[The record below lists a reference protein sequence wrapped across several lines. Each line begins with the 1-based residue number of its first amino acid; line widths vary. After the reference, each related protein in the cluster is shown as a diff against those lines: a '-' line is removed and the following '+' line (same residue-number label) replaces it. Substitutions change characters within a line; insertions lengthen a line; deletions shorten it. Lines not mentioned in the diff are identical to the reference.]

1 MSGDSKPHPYDKGV
15 AHVVLLLHSESYRA
29 ADFLQAARQLGV
41 DITVA
46 SDRRNPAAADEDD
59 GVLEVHLAEPHV
71 AASAI
76 VEYASETAVDAVV
89 AVDDQGVAT
98 AALASEELGL
108 SHNPPSAVYATRNKA
123 DMRRRLDSH
132 GVAQPPHRIVE
143 RVSEA
148 QLAASQLGYPVVV
161 KPVSLSASQGVIRV
175 DQPDEMS
182 EVVERIRSIAEA
194 NGRGAKEPLLVEQFI
209 PGAEV
214 AVEGLVRGGSLEILA
229 VFDKPD
235 PLDGPYF
242 EETIYVTPSRLP
254 APALAAIRSV
264 TAAAATALELA
275 EGPIHAELRVGES
288 EAWLLEI
295 AARSIGGLCARS
307 LRFGLG
313 VSLEQLILR
322 HALGLPI
329 HDLARTDA
337 AAGVMMLPIPRAGRL
352 RAVGGVD
359 RARAVDGVAGVEIT
373 IGPGQELIPLP
384 EGSRYLGFVFA
395 RGRKPVAVEAALRAA
410 YAELEFEIEAI

>member
-1 MSGDSKPHPYDKGV
+1 M

-46 SDRRNPAAADEDD
+46 SDRRNPAASDD
-59 GVLEVHLAEPHV
+59 DRVLEVHLANPQV

-76 VEYASETAVDAVV
+76 IEYAGETAVDAVV

-98 AALASEELGL
+98 AALASEQLGL
-108 SHNPPSAVYATRNKA
+108 PHNPPSAIAATRNKA
-123 DMRRRLDSH
+123 DMRQRLELAGVRQPAFEVVGADSDSQIT
-132 GVAQPPHRIVE
+132 AE
-143 RVSEA
+143 R
-148 QLAASQLGYPVVV
+148 LGFPVVV

-175 DQPDEMS
+175 DRADDLPATI
-182 EVVERIRSIAEA
+182 ERTRSIARA
-194 NGRGAKEPLLVEQFI
+194 QGRDQREPVLVERFI

-214 AVEGLVRGGSLEILA
+214 AVEGLMRNGSLEVLA
-229 VFDKPD
+229 IFDKPD
-235 PLDGPYF
+235 PLDGPFF
-242 EETIYVTPSRLP
+242 EETIYVTPSRLTP
-254 APALAAIRSV
+254 ATQKSIHAV
-264 TAAAATALELA
+264 TASGAKALGLS
-275 EGPIHAELRVGES
+275 EGPIHAELRTRDGK
-288 EAWLLEI
+288 AWLLEI

-322 HALGLPI
+322 HALKLPI
-329 HDLARTDA
+329 RDLGLTDA

-352 RAVGGVD
+352 RAVRGVG
-359 RARAVDGVAGVEIT
+359 RARAVDGVAGVEVT
-373 IGPGQELIPLP
+373 ISPGQELVPLP

-395 RGRKPVAVEAALRAA
+395 RGQAPDDVEATLRAA
-410 YAELEFEIEAI
+410 HAELAFEITPN

>member
-1 MSGDSKPHPYDKGV
+1 MT
-15 AHVVLLLHSESYRA
+15 HVVLLLHSKSYRA

-46 SDRRNPAAADEDD
+46 ADRRNPVAPDAQD
-59 GVLEVHLAEPHV
+59 GVIEVHLSQPDV

-76 VEYASETAVDAVV
+76 VEYASETAVDAIV

-98 AALASEELGL
+98 AALASEQLGL
-108 SHNPPSAVYATRNKA
+108 PHNPPSAVTATRNKA
-123 DMRRRLDSH
+123 EMRRRLEAH
-132 GVAQPPHRIVE
+132 GVDQPEFDIAESVG
-143 RVSEA
+143 EA
-148 QLAASQLGYPVVV
+148 QAIASGLGFPVVV

-175 DQPDEMS
+175 DTPNDMPATF
-182 EVVERIRSIAEA
+182 ERTRSIAEA
-194 NGRGAKEPLLVEQFI
+194 NGRGPDEPLLVERFI

-214 AVEGLVRGGSLEILA
+214 AVEGIVRRGSLEILA
-229 VFDKPD
+229 IFDKPD

-254 APALAAIRSV
+254 APAQEAIRDV
-264 TAAAATALELA
+264 TSRAAAALGLS
-275 EGPIHAELRVGES
+275 EGPIHAELRVGDAQ
-288 EAWLLEI
+288 AWLLEI

-329 HDLARTDA
+329 HDLALTDVA
-337 AAGVMMLPIPRAGRL
+337 TGVMMLPIPHAGRL
-352 RAVGGVD
+352 RAVRGVD
-359 RARAVDGVAGVEIT
+359 RARAIDGVAGVEIT
-373 IGPGQELIPLP
+373 IAPGQDLIPLP
-384 EGSRYLGFVFA
+384 EGSRYLGFVFV
-395 RGRKPVAVEAALRAA
+395 RGPNPAAVEAALRAA
-410 YAELEFEIEAI
+410 HAELDFEITTN

>member
-1 MSGDSKPHPYDKGV
+1 MSGDSNPQLYDKGV
-15 AHVVLLLHSESYRA
+15 AHVVLLLHSKSYRA

-41 DITVA
+41 AITVA
-46 SDRRNPAAADEDD
+46 SDRRNPVAVDGED
-59 GVLEVHLAEPHV
+59 GVLEVHLAEPEI

-76 VEYASETAVDAVV
+76 VEYAAETAVDAVV

-108 SHNPPSAVYATRNKA
+108 AHNPPSAVSATRNKA
-123 DMRRRLDSH
+123 DMRRQLATHD
-132 GVAQPPHRIVE
+132 VAQPAFRIAGS
-143 RVSEA
+143 VSEA
-148 QLAASQLGYPVVV
+148 QFAASRLGYPVVV

-175 DQPDEMS
+175 DTAADMPQ
-182 EVVERIRSIAEA
+182 VVERIRSIVAA
-194 NGRGAKEPLLVEQFI
+194 NGRGLEDPLLVERFME
-209 PGAEV
+209 GAEV
-214 AVEGLVRGGSLEILA
+214 AVEGLVRGGSLEVLA
-229 VFDKPD
+229 IFDKPD

-254 APALAAIRSV
+254 AKSQKAIREV
-264 TAAAATALELA
+264 TAAAAKSLGLS
-275 EGPIHAELRVGES
+275 EGPVHAELRIKDS
-288 EAWLLEI
+288 QAWMLEI

-322 HALGLPI
+322 HALGIPI

-337 AAGVMMLPIPRAGRL
+337 AAGVKMLPIPRAGRL

-359 RARAVDGVAGVEIT
+359 QARAVDGVAGVEIT
-373 IGPGQELIPLP
+373 IAPGQELVPLP

-395 RGRKPVAVEAALRAA
+395 RGREPQAVEAALRAA
-410 YAELEFEIEAI
+410 HAELEFDIEAD

>member
-1 MSGDSKPHPYDKGV
+1 MGGSTKLHPYDKGV

-29 ADFLQAARQLGV
+29 ADFLQAARQLGA

-46 SDRRNPAAADEDD
+46 SDRRNPVAPDAED
-59 GVLEVHLAEPHV
+59 GVLEVHLAQPHI
-71 AASAI
+71 AAAAL
-76 VEYASETAVDAVV
+76 VEYASETAVDAIV

-98 AALASEELGL
+98 AALASEQLGL
-108 SHNPPSAVYATRNKA
+108 AHNPPAAVSATRNKA
-123 DMRRRLDSH
+123 DMRRRLEAH
-132 GVAQPPHRIVE
+132 GVSQPAFHVAESIGEVHT
-143 RVSEA
+143 
-148 QLAASQLGYPVVV
+148 AAKRLGFPVVV

-175 DQPDEMS
+175 DRADDIPETFK
-182 EVVERIRSIAEA
+182 RIQSITRAHGRSPI
-194 NGRGAKEPLLVEQFI
+194 EPLLVERFI

-214 AVEGLVRGGSLEILA
+214 AVEGLVQGGSLEILA

-235 PLDGPYF
+235 PLDGPFF

-254 APALAAIRSV
+254 PKAQAAIRDV
-264 TAAAATALELA
+264 TAEAAKALGLS
-275 EGPIHAELRVGES
+275 EGPIHAELRVS
-288 EAWLLEI
+288 DTRAWLLEI

-313 VSLEQLILR
+313 LSLEQLILR

-329 HDLARTDA
+329 HDLALTDV

-352 RAVGGVD
+352 RRVRGVE
-359 RARAVDGVAGVEIT
+359 RARSVDGVAGVEIT
-373 IGPGQELIPLP
+373 IAPGQQLVPLP

-395 RGRKPVAVEAALRAA
+395 RGREPGAVEAALRAA
-410 YAELEFEIEAI
+410 HAELSFEITSE

>member
-1 MSGDSKPHPYDKGV
+1 M

-46 SDRRNPAAADEDD
+46 SDRRNPVAADAED
-59 GVLEVHLAEPHV
+59 GVLEVHLGEPHV
-71 AASAI
+71 AASAL
-76 VEYASETAVDAVV
+76 VEYAGEAPVDAIV
-89 AVDDQGVAT
+89 AVDDQGVTT
-98 AALASEELGL
+98 AALACEQLGL
-108 SHNPPSAVYATRNKA
+108 AHNPPAAVTATRNKA
-123 DMRRRLDSH
+123 DMRRRLAAH
-132 GVAQPPHRIVE
+132 GVSQPAFHVAESLGEARAAAE
-143 RVSEA
+143 R
-148 QLAASQLGYPVVV
+148 LGFPVVV

-175 DQPDEMS
+175 DRAGDMPAT
-182 EVVERIRSIAEA
+182 VKRIRSITRAQ
-194 NGRGAKEPLLVEQFI
+194 GRDPDEPLVVERFI

-229 VFDKPD
+229 IFDKPD
-235 PLDGPYF
+235 PLDGPFF

-254 APALAAIRSV
+254 PQAQAAIRHV
-264 TAAAATALELA
+264 TTEAATALGLS
-275 EGPIHAELRVGES
+275 EGPIHAELRVS
-288 EAWLLEI
+288 DTRAWLLEI

-329 HDLARTDA
+329 HDLARTDV

-352 RAVGGVD
+352 RAVRGVD

-373 IGPGQELIPLP
+373 TARGQDLVPLP
-384 EGSRYLGFVFA
+384 EGSRYLGFIFS
-395 RGRKPVAVEAALRAA
+395 RGREPGGVEAALRAA
-410 YAELEFEIEAI
+410 HAELAFEITAT

>member
-1 MSGDSKPHPYDKGV
+1 M

-46 SDRRNPAAADEDD
+46 SDRRNPVAADAED

-71 AASAI
+71 AASAL
-76 VEYASETAVDAVV
+76 VEYAGETAVDAIV

-98 AALASEELGL
+98 AALASEQLGL
-108 SHNPPSAVYATRNKA
+108 AHNPPAAVSATRNKA
-123 DMRRRLDSH
+123 DMRRRLDTR
-132 GVAQPPHRIVE
+132 GVSQPAFHVAESIGEVHT
-143 RVSEA
+143 
-148 QLAASQLGYPVVV
+148 AAKRLGFPVVV

-175 DQPDEMS
+175 DRADVIPATFKRIQSITRAHGRIPD
-182 EVVERIRSIAEA
+182 
-194 NGRGAKEPLLVEQFI
+194 EPLLVERFI

-235 PLDGPYF
+235 PLDGPFF

-254 APALAAIRSV
+254 PKAQAAIRDV
-264 TAAAATALELA
+264 TAEAAKTLGLS
-275 EGPIHAELRVGES
+275 EGPIHAELRVS
-288 EAWLLEI
+288 DTRAWLLEI

-322 HALGLPI
+322 HALGIPI
-329 HDLARTDA
+329 HDLSLTDV

-352 RAVGGVD
+352 RAVRGVG
-359 RARAVDGVAGVEIT
+359 RAQAVDGVAGVEIT
-373 IGPGQELIPLP
+373 IAPGQELIPLP
-384 EGSRYLGFVFA
+384 EGNRYLGFVFA
-395 RGRKPVAVEAALRAA
+395 RGREPGAVEAALRAA
-410 YAELEFEIEAI
+410 HAELVFEITAD

>member
-1 MSGDSKPHPYDKGV
+1 MSDDSNPQLYDKGV

-46 SDRRNPAAADEDD
+46 SDRRNPVAGDGDN
-59 GVLEVHLAEPHV
+59 GVLEVHLAEPEI

-76 VEYASETAVDAVV
+76 VEYAAETAVDAVV

-108 SHNPPSAVYATRNKA
+108 AHSPPSAVSATRNKA
-123 DMRRRLDSH
+123 DMRRQLAMHD
-132 GVAQPPHRIVE
+132 VAQPEFRIAQS
-143 RVSEA
+143 VSEA
-148 QLAASQLGYPVVV
+148 QYAASRLGYPVVV

-175 DQPDEMS
+175 DKAADMPK
-182 EVVERIRSIAEA
+182 VVERIRSIVEA
-194 NGRGAKEPLLVEQFI
+194 NGRGPEDPLLVERFI
-209 PGAEV
+209 AGAEV
-214 AVEGLVRGGSLEILA
+214 AVEGLVRGGSLEVLA
-229 VFDKPD
+229 IFDKPD

-254 APALAAIRSV
+254 AKSQEAIREV
-264 TAAAATALELA
+264 TAAAAKSLGLS
-275 EGPIHAELRVGES
+275 EGPVHAELRIKDS
-288 EAWLLEI
+288 QAWMLEI

-322 HALGLPI
+322 HALGIPI

-352 RAVGGVD
+352 RAVSGVD
-359 RARAVDGVAGVEIT
+359 QARAVDGVAGVEIT
-373 IGPGQELIPLP
+373 IAPGQVLVPLP

-395 RGRKPVAVEAALRAA
+395 RGREPLAVEAALRAA
-410 YAELEFEIEAI
+410 NAALEFDIEAN

>member
-1 MSGDSKPHPYDKGV
+1 M

-29 ADFLQAARQLGV
+29 ADFLQAARQLGA

-46 SDRRNPAAADEDD
+46 ADRRHPVAPDAED
-59 GVLEVHLAEPHV
+59 GVIEVHLSQAHV

-76 VEYASETAVDAVV
+76 VEYASETAVDAIV

-98 AALASEELGL
+98 AALASEQLGL
-108 SHNPPSAVYATRNKA
+108 PHNPPSAVTATRNKA
-123 DMRRRLDSH
+123 DMRRRLEAH
-132 GVAQPPHRIVE
+132 GVAQPGFHVAE
-143 RVSEA
+143 SVGEA
-148 QLAASQLGYPVVV
+148 RAAANGLGFPVVV

-175 DQPDEMS
+175 DAANDMPATF
-182 EVVERIRSIAEA
+182 ERIRSIAEV
-194 NGRGAKEPLLVEQFI
+194 NGRGPNEPLLVEQFI

-214 AVEGLVRGGSLEILA
+214 AVEGIVRRGSLEILA
-229 VFDKPD
+229 IFDKPD

-254 APALAAIRSV
+254 APAQAAIRDV
-264 TAAAATALELA
+264 TSRAAAALGLS
-275 EGPIHAELRVGES
+275 EGPIHAELRVGDAQ
-288 EAWLLEI
+288 AWLLEI

-329 HDLARTDA
+329 HDVALTDVA
-337 AAGVMMLPIPRAGRL
+337 TGVMMLPIPHAGRL
-352 RAVGGVD
+352 HAVRGVD

-373 IGPGQELIPLP
+373 IAPGQELIPLP

-395 RGRKPVAVEAALRAA
+395 RGPNPAAVEAALRAA
-410 YAELEFEIEAI
+410 HAELDFKITAN

>member
-1 MSGDSKPHPYDKGV
+1 M

-29 ADFLQAARQLGV
+29 ADFLQAARQLGA

-46 SDRRNPAAADEDD
+46 SDRRNPVAPDAED
-59 GVLEVHLAEPHV
+59 GVLEVHLAQPHI
-71 AASAI
+71 AAAAL
-76 VEYASETAVDAVV
+76 VEYASETAVDAIV

-98 AALASEELGL
+98 AALASEQLGL
-108 SHNPPSAVYATRNKA
+108 AHNPPAAVSATRNKA
-123 DMRRRLDSH
+123 DMRRRLEAH
-132 GVAQPPHRIVE
+132 GVSQPAF
-143 RVSEA
+143 RVAKNVGEA
-148 QLAASQLGYPVVV
+148 RAAASRLGYPVVV

-175 DQPDEMS
+175 NRADE
-182 EVVERIRSIAEA
+182 VPKTIERIRSITEA
-194 NGRGAKEPLLVEQFI
+194 NGRVSEEPLLVERFI

-214 AVEGLVRGGSLEILA
+214 AVEGLVRRGSLEILA
-229 VFDKPD
+229 IFDKPD

-254 APALAAIRSV
+254 RPAQAAIRHV
-264 TAAAATALELA
+264 TAAAANALGLS
-275 EGPIHAELRVGES
+275 EGPVHAELRVRDS
-288 EAWLLEI
+288 QAWMLEI

-313 VSLEQLILR
+313 LSLEQLILR

-329 HDLARTDA
+329 HDLALTDV

-352 RAVGGVD
+352 LAVRGVE

-373 IGPGQELIPLP
+373 IGPGQDLVPLP

-395 RGRKPVAVEAALRAA
+395 RGREPGAVEAALRAA
-410 YAELEFEIEAI
+410 HAELSFEITSE

>member
-1 MSGDSKPHPYDKGV
+1 MDGKSWPHPYDKGV

-41 DITVA
+41 RITVA
-46 SDRRNPAAADEDD
+46 SDRRNPASADAED
-59 GVLEVHLAEPHV
+59 GVIEVHLGEPDV

-76 VEYASETAVDAVV
+76 VEYAGEAPVDAVV

-98 AALASEELGL
+98 AALASEQLGL
-108 SHNPPSAVYATRNKA
+108 AHNPPAAVTATRNKA
-123 DMRRRLDSH
+123 EMRCLLATS
-132 GVAQPPHRIVE
+132 GVDQPEFRIVE
-143 RVSEA
+143 TVGEA
-148 QLAASQLGYPVVV
+148 QTAARHLGYPVVL

-175 DQPDEMS
+175 DKAADIP
-182 EVVERIRSIAEA
+182 EVVERIRSIEEA
-194 NGRGAKEPLLVEQFI
+194 SGRGPDYPLLVERFI
-209 PGAEV
+209 AGAEV
-214 AVEGLVRGGSLEILA
+214 AVEGLVRDGSLEVLA
-229 VFDKPD
+229 IFDKPD

-254 APALAAIRSV
+254 PKAQEAIRYV
-264 TAAAATALELA
+264 TAAAAKSLGLS
-275 EGPIHAELRVGES
+275 EGPVHAELRVKDS
-288 EAWLLEI
+288 QAWMLEI

-322 HALGLPI
+322 HALGIPI

-337 AAGVMMLPIPRAGRL
+337 AAGVMMLPIPHAGRL

-359 RARAVDGVAGVEIT
+359 QARAVDGVAGVEIT
-373 IGPGQELIPLP
+373 IAPGQELVPLP

-395 RGRKPVAVEAALRAA
+395 RGREPHAVEAALRAA
-410 YAELEFEIEAI
+410 HAALEFDIEVN

>member
-1 MSGDSKPHPYDKGV
+1 M
-15 AHVVLLLHSESYRA
+15 AHLVLLLHSESYRA
-29 ADFLQAARQLGV
+29 ADFLHAARQLGV

-46 SDRRNPAAADEDD
+46 SDRRNPAASDVEE
-59 GVLEVHLAEPHV
+59 GVLEVHLANPEV

-76 VEYASETAVDAVV
+76 VEYAGETVVDAVV
-89 AVDDQGVAT
+89 AVDDQGVVT
-98 AALASEELGL
+98 AALASKELGL
-108 SHNPPSAVYATRNKA
+108 AHNSPTAVTATRNKA
-123 DMRRRLDSH
+123 DMRRRLEAHD
-132 GVAQPPHRIVE
+132 VAQPAFRIVKNGG
-143 RVSEA
+143 EA
-148 QLAASQLGYPVVV
+148 HAAASHLGYPVVA

-175 DQPDEMS
+175 DNADDVPATI
-182 EVVERIRSIAEA
+182 ERIRSISQA
-194 NGRGAKEPLLVEQFI
+194 NGRSSDEPLLIERFI

-214 AVEGLVRGGSLEILA
+214 AVEGLMRGGFLEILA
-229 VFDKPD
+229 IFDKPD

-254 APALAAIRSV
+254 PEAQAAIGGV
-264 TAAAATALELA
+264 TAAAAKALGLY
-275 EGPIHAELRVGES
+275 EGPIHAELRVS
-288 EAWLLEI
+288 ETQAWLLEV

-329 HDLARTDA
+329 RDLGLTDA

-352 RAVGGVD
+352 RAVRGVD
-359 RARAVDGVAGVEIT
+359 QARAVDGVAGVEIT
-373 IGPGQELIPLP
+373 IAPGQRLVPLP

-395 RGRKPVAVEAALRAA
+395 RGREPGQVERSLREAH
-410 YAELEFEIEAI
+410 AELTFEITTE